1 MRALD
6 TDPSDSPC
14 ITRVAGRTQPGSV
27 STNQLY
33 HLGVMGG
40 RDPGM
45 PLLDGIKIG
54 RKPDRTVI
62 LSARPQSIPH
72 PRTGIRGG
80 VEEDGVSLE
89 TLEYSTLTI
98 QSGVRF
104 ELRYCPGNDQSSVSS
119 STHSIS
125 CSVGARK
132 DM

>member
-14 ITRVAGRTQPGSV
+14 ITRVAGRTQSGSV

-62 LSARPQSIPH
+62 LSARPQSISRPI
-72 PRTGIRGG
+72 TGIRGS
-80 VEEDGVSLE
+80 VEKDGVPRE
-89 TLEYSTLTI
+89 TPAYS
-98 QSGVRF
+98 
-104 ELRYCPGNDQSSVSS
+104 NDSK
-119 STHSIS
+119 
-125 CSVGARK
+125 RRPF
-132 DM
+132 